1 MEEEIKMAFA
11 PIIFKKSDVDKWF
24 GENIG
29 LTASVYRRLKKE
41 HGKYLFGDL
50 TEVELAG
57 DKKAIRHLHVALRKN
72 YKSPWREILT
82 SVVKAALEAKTPKH
96 IKWVFDPP
104 AKRQSPRSISVS
116 FDEYKNTFTIRLKGD
131 FPAPWDPPA

>member
-1 MEEEIKMAFA
+1 LEEEIKMAFA
-11 PIIFKKSDVDKWF
+11 PIIFKKNDIDKWF
-24 GENIG
+24 GKNIEI
-29 LTASVYRRLKKE
+29 TASVYRDLKKG
-41 HGKYLFGDL
+41 HGTYSFGEI
-50 TEVELAG
+50 TEVALDG
-57 DKKAIRHLHVALRKN
+57 NKKAIRHLHAALRKN

-82 SVVKAALEAKTPKH
+82 SVVKTALEAQPPKH
-96 IKWVFDPP
+96 IKWSFDPP